1 MKVGLR
7 FSFSLASA
15 MLVFLLCCSPGALG
29 QGSDNRAGSSGMVLS
44 HVSPALFVFAPQ
56 ANLRDSK
63 RRDRDNNN
71 SNNDNNNNNKNGC
84 SAQAASKTNNCTAVP
99 EGGSAWAYLSL
110 VALGCLA
117 TGIFMSRRQARAT
130 K

>member
-7 FSFSLASA
+7 FSFSAASA
-15 MLVFLLCCSPGALG
+15 ILVFLLCCSPGALG

-44 HVSPALFVFAPQ
+44 HASPALFVFGPQ
-56 ANLRDSK
+56 GSLRDSDG
-63 RRDRDNNN
+63 RGRG
-71 SNNDNNNNNKNGC
+71 DNNNNNNGC
-84 SAQAASKTNNCTAVP
+84 NAQDRSRSKSNNCTAVP
-99 EGGSAWAYLSL
+99 EGGTALAYLSL
-110 VALGCLA
+110 VVLGCLA